1 MFDAFPNM
9 PAHTPARPAL
19 ELDALKTRQHA
30 TWASG
35 DYAVVGTTLQIVGET
50 LCETADVRSGERV
63 LDVATGNG
71 NAALAAARRFA
82 RTTGVDYVPALL
94 DKAAQRARAEGL
106 ALELIEADA
115 EALPFDDASFDVV
128 MSTFGV
134 MFAPD
139 HAKAAA
145 ELVRVCRPGGR
156 IALASWTPSGFVG
169 ELLATVG
176 HHVPPPP
183 GLVRPSA
190 WGVRAHVV
198 ELFGEEVAEVVAT
211 RREFNFRYASAA
223 HFIDVFRRFYGPTHK
238 AFAALDPL
246 RASLLEAEIEALVTR
261 FDRGEHALVVPAEY
275 LEVVATRR

>member
-115 EALPFDDASFDVV
+115 EALPFDDASFDSV
-128 MSTFGV
+128 
-134 MFAPD
+134 
-139 HAKAAA
+139 
-145 ELVRVCRPGGR
+145 LVFHTLTYTERPEVALRECARVTRPGGR
-156 IALASWTPSGFVG
+156 VVALCLDEHRQQHLTARHGERHPGLSPKRVRAMLVAAGLTAHRCEVASREQKKPHFQVVLAVG
-169 ELLATVG
+169 EKPRS
-176 HHVPPPP
+176 VPQTPPKKKP
-183 GLVRPSA
+183 R
-190 WGVRAHVV
+190 
-198 ELFGEEVAEVVAT
+198 T
-211 RREFNFRYASAA
+211 
-223 HFIDVFRRFYGPTHK
+223 
-238 AFAALDPL
+238 
-246 RASLLEAEIEALVTR
+246 
-261 FDRGEHALVVPAEY
+261 
-275 LEVVATRR
+275 